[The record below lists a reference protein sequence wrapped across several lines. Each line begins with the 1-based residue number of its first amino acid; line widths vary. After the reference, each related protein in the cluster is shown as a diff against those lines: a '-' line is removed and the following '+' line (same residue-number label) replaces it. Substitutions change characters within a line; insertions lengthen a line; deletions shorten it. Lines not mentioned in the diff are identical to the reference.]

1 MWKRQPSKL
10 VLKVTGT
17 PDVGR
22 RQAEEGRRQVE
33 VGRRQVEER
42 WSQGYD
48 QGSTLFLQR
57 VIQAESCL

>member
-33 VGRRQVEER
+33 ER